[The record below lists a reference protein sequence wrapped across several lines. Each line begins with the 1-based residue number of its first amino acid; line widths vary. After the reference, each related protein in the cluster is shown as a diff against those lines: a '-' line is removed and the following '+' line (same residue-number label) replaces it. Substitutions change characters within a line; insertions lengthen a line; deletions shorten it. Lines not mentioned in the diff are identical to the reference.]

1 MRRAAIGLWDP
12 GSTLSFITFDL
23 AAELGLQGQPVE
35 LEIVTVGGVLTK
47 VNSKRYHMSLFDA
60 VGCEVKVEVL
70 GIEQISTEAS
80 FVDVEPMR
88 KLFAN
93 ENAGKANRPGPGK
106 VDLLFGFDC
115 AAYHPVNIECV
126 GHLLLM
132 ENRFGYLIAGTH
144 PSVKETAQKLVK
156 HIKVLHIEAQVEQ
169 FHSVE
174 SLGVNCTP
182 KCGGC
187 RCGKCHTGGKDMTLL
202 EEKEFD
208 IIKKGLEF
216 KNTTGRYEACYP
228 WVVDPINLP
237 HNRNFAYALLEST
250 EKRINRDPLH
260 AETYKKQIQDMI
272 DRKVARKVTEK
283 ELKEYKGPTFYL
295 THHDVMNPQ
304 SASTPMRVVFNSSAR
319 TRGSFSLNDC
329 LAKGPCLLNQ
339 LLGILLRFRKDRFA
353 FIGDIRKMFHSIDI
367 PIQDQMTHLFLW
379 RDMNQEKN
387 PDTYAM
393 TAVNMG
399 DKPASAIAQ
408 TALKMT
414 AEDAAEKYPDAS
426 KIILSNSY
434 MDDIP
439 ASLDSKERGM
449 KVMSEIEAVLDGR
462 GFKMKNW
469 TFSGQ
474 KSKREKSVD
483 QAAVQ
488 ALLRKDIEN
497 ELGKVLG
504 MEWETEEDVI

>member
-1 MRRAAIGLWDP
+1 LLQLQSLEVANSRKKEVRRAAIGLWDP

-228 WVVDPINLP
+228 
-237 HNRNFAYALLEST
+237 
-250 EKRINRDPLH
+250 
-260 AETYKKQIQDMI
+260 
-272 DRKVARKVTEK
+272 
-283 ELKEYKGPTFYL
+283 
-295 THHDVMNPQ
+295 
-304 SASTPMRVVFNSSAR
+304 
-319 TRGSFSLNDC
+319 
-329 LAKGPCLLNQ
+329 
-339 LLGILLRFRKDRFA
+339 
-353 FIGDIRKMFHSIDI
+353 
-367 PIQDQMTHLFLW
+367 
-379 RDMNQEKN
+379 
-387 PDTYAM
+387 
-393 TAVNMG
+393 
-399 DKPASAIAQ
+399 
-408 TALKMT
+408 
-414 AEDAAEKYPDAS
+414 
-426 KIILSNSY
+426 
-434 MDDIP
+434 
-439 ASLDSKERGM
+439 
-449 KVMSEIEAVLDGR
+449 
-462 GFKMKNW
+462 
-469 TFSGQ
+469 
-474 KSKREKSVD
+474 
-483 QAAVQ
+483 
-488 ALLRKDIEN
+488 
-497 ELGKVLG
+497 
-504 MEWETEEDVI
+504 